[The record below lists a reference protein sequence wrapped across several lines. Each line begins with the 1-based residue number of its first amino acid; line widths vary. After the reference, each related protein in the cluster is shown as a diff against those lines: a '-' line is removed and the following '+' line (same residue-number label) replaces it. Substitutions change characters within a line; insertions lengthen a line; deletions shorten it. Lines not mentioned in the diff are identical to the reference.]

1 MPTVINLNKDDFQS
15 KTILDIHGIAP
26 SICAGEGGNK
36 LKVVYPMV
44 LKMGCKDETYDERS
58 EVPPLDSADSKH
70 PVVMCYGIC
79 SFDSNS
85 MKSPN
90 PHSGFYEA
98 KTSRTL
104 DLNGG
109 NPACNQG
116 GVLVVAYQGQT
127 CDTNTKR
134 AYTLLNGRVDT
145 HNITSVCYKSAGFVG
160 SQGAKAGGVAFEME
174 KAPTLRNGITSDV
187 VYCVLNDQGGR

>member
-1 MPTVINLNKDDFQS
+1 MKSVINLNKDDFQS

-44 LKMGCKDETYDERS
+44 LKMGCKGETYDERS

-90 PHSGFYEA
+90 PHSGIYEA

-116 GVLVVAYQGQT
+116 GMMVVIALEGNDSRPSHAGNGWAESKT
-127 CDTNTKR
+127 M
-134 AYTLLNGRVDT
+134 YTLNT
-145 HNITSVCYKSAGFVG
+145 IEQHAVCYESAGFV
-160 SQGAKAGGVAFEME
+160 SRQGAKAGGWRL
-174 KAPTLRNGITSDV
+174 KWKKPQR
-187 VYCVLNDQGGR
+187 

>member
-1 MPTVINLNKDDFQS
+1 
-15 KTILDIHGIAP
+15 
-26 SICAGEGGNK
+26 
-36 LKVVYPMV
+36 MV
-44 LKMGCKDETYDERS
+44 AVKSMCCMKGVAMIDKMGCKS
-58 EVPPLDSADSKH
+58 EKYEVSNTTPPLDSADSKH

-90 PHSGFYEA
+90 PHSGFYDA

-116 GVLVVAYQGQT
+116 GVLVVTYKGQ
-127 CDTNTKR
+127 D
-134 AYTLLNGRVDT
+134 YE
-145 HNITSVCYKSAGFVG
+145 AGCFKG
-160 SQGAKAGGVAFEME
+160 NQGAKAASVAFVRGV
-174 KAPTLRNGITSDV
+174 PNFD
-187 VYCVLNDQGGR
+187 

>member
-1 MPTVINLNKDDFQS
+1 M
-15 KTILDIHGIAP
+15 
-26 SICAGEGGNK
+26 
-36 LKVVYPMV
+36 
-44 LKMGCKDETYDERS
+44 
-58 EVPPLDSADSKH
+58 
-70 PVVMCYGIC
+70 
-79 SFDSNS
+79 
-85 MKSPN
+85 
-90 PHSGFYEA
+90 
-98 KTSRTL
+98 
-104 DLNGG
+104 
-109 NPACNQG
+109 
-116 GVLVVAYQGQT
+116 AYQGQT